1 MGVGICSEIYRG
13 RTELHMYWHTALD
26 HVAVVAGVRHRL
38 LSRLLGT
45 SLPPSIVSLA
55 VLTVLC
61 RPKLSHPLHPNLAHL
76 HSTL

>member
-1 MGVGICSEIYRG
+1 MGVGICSEIYR
-13 RTELHMYWHTALD
+13 RCAEVHMYWHTALD

-61 RPKLSHPLHPNLAHL
+61 RPNSRTPFI
-76 HSTL
+76 